1 MLFIVNWVVLERSWV
16 MQIKVKTWIEDE
28 KQNLVFGGGKTQILK
43 YIDDTGSILAA
54 SKLLGMNY
62 KKAWSHIKILQE
74 YIEDELVIV
83 QKGRNNGGTTLTPK
97 AKEIIA
103 NYETLQ
109 DEINAYAQERFDVI
123 FLNKNASISCKKDCN
138 V

>member
-1 MLFIVNWVVLERSWV
+1 

-28 KQNLVFGGGKTQILK
+28 KENLIFGGGKTQILK
-43 YIDDTGSILAA
+43 YIDETGSILAA
-54 SKLLGMNY
+54 SKKVGMNY

-97 AKEIIA
+97 AKEIIQ
-103 NYETLQ
+103 NYQILQ
-109 DEINAYAQERFDVI
+109 DEINVFAKQRFDVI
-123 FLNKNASISCKKDCN
+123 FLNKKASIVCKKDNN

>member
-1 MLFIVNWVVLERSWV
+1 
-16 MQIKVKTWIEDE
+16 MQIKVKTCREDE
-28 KQNLVFGGGKTQILK
+28 KQTLIYGGGKTQILK
-43 YIDDTGSILAA
+43 YIDETGSILAA
-54 SKLLGMNY
+54 SKILGMNY

-97 AKEIIA
+97 AKEIIK
-103 NYETLQ
+103 NYQILQ
-109 DEINAYAQERFDVI
+109 DEINVYAQERFDVI
-123 FLNKNASISCKKDCN
+123 FLNKKASIVCKKDSH

>member
-1 MLFIVNWVVLERSWV
+1 MWFIVNWVVLERSWV

-28 KQNLVFGGGKTQILK
+28 KQNLIFGGGKTQILK
-43 YIDDTGSILAA
+43 YIDETGSILAA
-54 SKLLGMNY
+54 SKILGMNY

-97 AKEIIA
+97 AKEIIK
-103 NYETLQ
+103 NYQILQ
-109 DEINAYAQERFDVI
+109 DEINIYAQERFDVI
-123 FLNKNASISCKKDCN
+123 FLNKNAEISCKKDSH

>member
-1 MLFIVNWVVLERSWV
+1 

-43 YIDDTGSILAA
+43 YIDETGSILAA

-97 AKEIIA
+97 AKEVIA

-109 DEINAYAQERFDVI
+109 DEINTYAQERFDVI
-123 FLNKNASISCKKDCN
+123 FLNKNTSISCKKDCN

>member
-1 MLFIVNWVVLERSWV
+1 

-28 KQNLVFGGGKTQILK
+28 KQNLIFGGGKTQILK
-43 YIDDTGSILAA
+43 YIDETGSILAA
-54 SKLLGMNY
+54 SKILGMNY

-97 AKEIIA
+97 AKEIIK
-103 NYETLQ
+103 NYQILQ
-109 DEINAYAQERFDVI
+109 DEINIYAQERFDVI
-123 FLNKNASISCKKDCN
+123 FLNKNAEISCKKDSH